1 MDEQMMRIAHFLS
14 QYVHC
19 NGGPLPFDDAKVLKD
34 AIAMILKDE
43 VMTVTEM
50 RCEALADY
58 NVIIPWDMIPEEAL

>member
-19 NGGPLPFDDAKVLKD
+19 NGGPLPFDDVKVLKD

>member
-1 MDEQMMRIAHFLS
+1 MDEQMKRIAYFLS

-19 NGGPLPFDDAKVLKD
+19 NGGPLPFDDEKVLRD

-50 RCEALADY
+50 RCEALAEYD
-58 NVIIPWDMIPEEAL
+58 VIIPWDMIPEEAV

>member
-1 MDEQMMRIAHFLS
+1 MDEQMKRIAAFLS

-19 NGGPLPFDDAKVLKD
+19 NGGLLPEDDVDTLKD

-43 VMTVTEM
+43 IMTVAEM

-58 NVIIPWDMIPEEAL
+58 GVIIPWDMIPEEAL